1 MIFLIAKHIIYLYS
15 KLISKF
21 MYYRKVVCSIIILFL
36 FTYCTS
42 NSSIENRDIFPLS
55 SYLKRTFDKNID
67 KNDHNY
73 IFIPKKGCPI
83 CLEKTIDILNGVE
96 LLKYKESITIIY
108 SNSKIITN
116 EIKACKNVLFDSL
129 ENMNNYNLN
138 ISNVTLISVRKQSID
153 TIVNF
158 NTENYK
164 DILDFI
170 DDPPNSPVGADLY
183 LKSASLNKTQIL
195 LH

>member
-1 MIFLIAKHIIYLYS
+1 MIFLIAKHIIYLYL

-21 MYYRKVVCSIIILFL
+21 MYYRKVICSTIILFL

-55 SYLKRTFDKNID
+55 NYLKKTFDENID
-67 KNDHNY
+67 ENDHKY
-73 IFIPKKGCPI
+73 IFIPKKGCFI
-83 CLEKTIDILNGVE
+83 CLEKTIDVLNGVE
-96 LLKYKESITIIY
+96 LLKYNKSITIIY
-108 SNSKIITN
+108 SNPEIITN

-129 ENMNNYNLN
+129 ENMSNYNLN
-138 ISNVTLISVRKQSID
+138 ISNVTLISVKEHSID

-158 NTENYK
+158 NTENYR

-170 DDPPNSPVGADLY
+170 
-183 LKSASLNKTQIL
+183 
-195 LH
+195 H